1 MNALE
6 VLRREA
12 DLLAVS
18 AIGQPPHK
26 GVPACP
32 GLNLGETVR
41 HVGSG
46 YRIALAWIRLG
57 REPKPGEWQEYPEQG
72 QDALGFMQS
81 GAEAVIAE
89 LTAHDEDEP
98 CATWWPVQQNYGFW
112 RRRLAHETTVHRMDV
127 QGAAGAEAEAVSDEV
142 AIDGVDEV
150 LTLWLG
156 HKLDVLG
163 VRGSRD
169 SLVAVQVE
177 DHLWLTRCGPRGA
190 SAWRVVD
197 PEDAHVADAQ
207 VTASPMTMYR
217 WLWGRLPDRL
227 VDVVGD
233 HDAIAQLW
241 ALLRLATK

>member
-6 VLRREA
+6 VLQREA
-12 DLLAVS
+12 ELLAMS

-46 YRIALAWIRLG
+46 YRIALAWMTLG
-57 REPKPGEWQEYPEQG
+57 REPQAGEWQEYPEED
-72 QDALGFMQS
+72 QDPLDFMRT
-81 GAEAVIAE
+81 GAEAVIAQ
-89 LTAHDEDEP
+89 LSAHDENEP

-112 RRRLAHETTVHRMDV
+112 RRRLAHETTLHRMDV
-127 QGAAGAEAEAVSDEV
+127 QGAAGMEVGAVTDEV
-142 AIDGVDEV
+142 AVDGVDEV

-169 SLVAVQVE
+169 SLVAIQVE

-190 SAWRVVD
+190 SAWQVVD
-197 PEDAHVADAQ
+197 PEDAHRADAQ
-207 VTASPMTMYR
+207 VTAAPMTMYR
-217 WLWGRLPDRL
+217 WLWGRLPDRM
-227 VDVVGD
+227 VQVIGD

>member
-1 MNALE
+1 MNSLDI
-6 VLRREA
+6 LRREA
-12 DLLAVS
+12 EKLAMS
-18 AIGQPPHK
+18 AFGQPLHK

-46 YRIALAWIRLG
+46 YRRALEWIRLG
-57 REPKPGEWQEYPEQG
+57 REPQAGEWQDHPVEGEDPLE
-72 QDALGFMQS
+72 FMRS
-81 GAEAVIAE
+81 GAEAALEV
-89 LTAHDEDEP
+89 LSAHDENEP
-98 CATWWPVQQNYGFW
+98 CATWWPDQQNYGFW

-127 QGAAGAEAEAVSDEV
+127 QGAAGIEVGTVADEV

-150 LTLWLG
+150 LALWLG

-163 VRGSRD
+163 VRGSRE
-169 SLVAVQVE
+169 SFVAVQVE
-177 DHLWLTRCGPRGA
+177 DHVWLTRCGPRGA

-207 VTASPMTMYR
+207 VTAGPMTMYR
-217 WLWGRLPDRL
+217 WLWGRLPDRM
-227 VDVVGD
+227 VEVVGD

>member
-1 MNALE
+1 MNSLD

-12 DLLAVS
+12 ELLAMS

-46 YRIALAWIRLG
+46 YRRTLEWIRLG
-57 REPKPGEWQEYPEQG
+57 REPGAGEWQDYPENG
-72 QDALGFMQS
+72 ENTLDFLRS
-81 GAEAVIAE
+81 GAEAVLAE
-89 LTAHDEDEP
+89 LSAHGEDEP
-98 CATWWPVQQNYGFW
+98 CATWWPEQQNYGFW
-112 RRRLAHETTVHRMDV
+112 QRRLAHETTVHRMDV
-127 QGAAGAEAEAVSDEV
+127 QGAAGMDVGAVDDEV
-142 AIDGVDEV
+142 AVDGADEV

-169 SLVAVQVE
+169 SLVAIEVE
-177 DHLWLTRCGPRGA
+177 DHLWLTRCGPHGA

-197 PEDAHVADAQ
+197 PEDAHRADAQ
-207 VTASPMTMYR
+207 VTADPMTMYR
-217 WLWGRLPDRL
+217 WLWGRLPDRM
-227 VDVVGD
+227 VTVIGD

>member
-1 MNALE
+1 VNALE
-6 VLRREA
+6 VMRREA
-12 DLLAVS
+12 ELLAMS

-46 YRIALAWIRLG
+46 CRSALEWIRLG
-57 REPKPGEWQEYPEQG
+57 REPRDGEWQDYPEQG
-72 QDALGFMQS
+72 EDPLEFMRS
-81 GAEAVIAE
+81 GAEAVLAV
-89 LTAHDEDEP
+89 LGAHDESEP
-98 CATWWPVQQNYGFW
+98 CATWWPDRQNYGFW
-112 RRRLAHETTVHRMDV
+112 RRRLAHETTLHRMDV
-127 QGAAGAEAEAVSDEV
+127 QGAAAMEVSAVTDEV

-156 HKLDVLG
+156 YKLDVLG
-163 VRGSRD
+163 VRGARD
-169 SLVAVQVE
+169 SLVAIQVGE
-177 DHLWLTRCGPRGA
+177 HLWLTRCGPQGA

-207 VTASPMTMYR
+207 VSAGPMTMYR
-217 WLWGRLPDRL
+217 WLWGRLPDRM
-227 VDVVGD
+227 VEVIGD

>member
-1 MNALE
+1 MNSLE

-12 DLLAVS
+12 ELLAMS

-57 REPKPGEWQEYPEQG
+57 RKPEAGEWQEFPADGE
-72 QDALGFMQS
+72 DPLDFMRS
-81 GAEAVIAE
+81 GAEAVIEE
-89 LTAHDEDEP
+89 LSAHEENEP

-112 RRRLAHETTVHRMDV
+112 RRRLAHETTLHRMDI
-127 QGAAGAEAEAVSDEV
+127 QGAAGMEVGAVADEV

-169 SLVAVQVE
+169 GLVAIRVGDDE
-177 DHLWLTRCGPRGA
+177 WLTRCGPHGA
-190 SAWRVVD
+190 SAWRVVN
-197 PEDAHVADAQ
+197 PEDAHLADAQ
-207 VTASPMTMYR
+207 VSALPMTMYR
-217 WLWGRLPDRL
+217 WLWGRLPDRM
-227 VDVVGD
+227 VEVIGD

>member
-1 MNALE
+1 MNHLE

-12 DLLAVS
+12 ELLVMS

-41 HVGSG
+41 HIGGG
-46 YRIALAWIRLG
+46 YRGALAWIRLG
-57 REPKPGEWQEYPEQG
+57 REPEIGEWPDFPEPGEDSLE
-72 QDALGFMQS
+72 FMRS
-81 GAEAVIAE
+81 GADAVIAE
-89 LTAHDEDEP
+89 LEAHDEDEP
-98 CATWWPVQQNYGFW
+98 CATWWPDQQNYGFW
-112 RRRLAHETTVHRMDV
+112 RRRLAHETTMHRMDV
-127 QGAAGAEAEAVSDEV
+127 QGAAGMEVGAVDDEV

-169 SLVAVQVE
+169 SLVTIQVE

-190 SAWRVVD
+190 SAWRVID
-197 PEDAHVADAQ
+197 PEDTHVADAQ
-207 VTASPMTMYR
+207 VSADPMTMYR
-217 WLWGRLPDRL
+217 WLWGRLPDRM
-227 VDVVGD
+227 VEVVGD

>member
-1 MNALE
+1 VNALE

-12 DLLAVS
+12 DLLALS

-46 YRIALAWIRLG
+46 YRMTLEWIRLG
-57 REPKPGEWQEYPEQG
+57 EEPKQWQRDPAEG
-72 QDALGFMQS
+72 QDPVDFMRS

-89 LTAHDEDEP
+89 LGAHGEDEP
-98 CATWWPVQQNYGFW
+98 CATWWPGQENYGFW
-112 RRRLAHETTVHRMDV
+112 RRRLAHETTLHRMDI
-127 QGAAGAEAEAVSDEV
+127 QGAAGVEVGPVDDDV

-156 HKLDVLG
+156 HKLDMLG

-169 SLVAVQVE
+169 ELVTVRVE
-177 DHLWLTRCGPRGA
+177 DHMWLTRCGPRGA
-190 SAWRVVD
+190 SAWRVE
-197 PEDAHVADAQ
+197 PEDAEHADAQ

-227 VDVVGD
+227 VEVAGD

>member
-1 MNALE
+1 M
-6 VLRREA
+6 
-12 DLLAVS
+12 S

-41 HVGSG
+41 HIGGG
-46 YRIALAWIRLG
+46 YRGALAWIRLG
-57 REPKPGEWQEYPEQG
+57 REPEIGEWPDFPEPGEDSLE
-72 QDALGFMQS
+72 FMRS
-81 GAEAVIAE
+81 GADAVIAE
-89 LTAHDEDEP
+89 LEAHDEDEP
-98 CATWWPVQQNYGFW
+98 CATWWPDQQNYGFW
-112 RRRLAHETTVHRMDV
+112 RRRLAHETTMHRMDV
-127 QGAAGAEAEAVSDEV
+127 QGAAGMEVGAVDDEV

-169 SLVAVQVE
+169 SLVTIQVE

-190 SAWRVVD
+190 SAWRVID
-197 PEDAHVADAQ
+197 PEDTHVADAQ
-207 VTASPMTMYR
+207 VSADPMTMYR
-217 WLWGRLPDRL
+217 WLWGRLPDRM
-227 VDVVGD
+227 VEVVGD

>member
-12 DLLAVS
+12 DLLVMS

-46 YRIALAWIRLG
+46 YHLALEWIRRG
-57 REPKPGEWQEYPEQG
+57 EEPKEWQRDPAEG
-72 QDALGFMQS
+72 QDLLDFVRSA
-81 GAEAVIAE
+81 AEAVIAE
-89 LTAHDEDEP
+89 LAAHDEDEP
-98 CATWWPVQQNYGFW
+98 CATWWPGHENYGFW

-127 QGAAGAEAEAVSDEV
+127 QGAAGVEAGPVDDDV

-156 HKLDVLG
+156 RKLDLLG

-169 SLVAVQVE
+169 ELVTVRVG
-177 DHLWLTRCGPRGA
+177 DHTWLTRCSPLGA
-190 SAWRVVD
+190 SARRVE
-197 PEDAHVADAQ
+197 PEDAEHADAL

-217 WLWGRLPDRL
+217 WLWGRLPDRM
-227 VDVVGD
+227 VEVAGD

>member
-12 DLLAVS
+12 DLLVMS
-18 AIGQPPHK
+18 ALGQPTHK

-46 YRIALAWIRLG
+46 YHWTLEYLRV
-57 REPKPGEWQEYPEQG
+57 REEPRRWQRHPADG
-72 QDALGFMQS
+72 QDLLDFTRS

-89 LTAHDEDEP
+89 LAAHDEDEP
-98 CATWWPVQQNYGFW
+98 CATWWPEQRNYGFW

-127 QGAAGAEAEAVSDEV
+127 QGAAGLAAGPVGDEV
-142 AIDGVDEV
+142 ALDGVDEV

-156 HKLDVLG
+156 HKLDTLG

-169 SLVAVQVE
+169 ELVAVRVE
-177 DHLWLTRCGPRGA
+177 DHVWLTRCGPQGA
-190 SAWRVVD
+190 SAWRVE
-197 PEDAHVADAQ
+197 PEDADHADAL

-217 WLWGRLPDRL
+217 WLWGRLPDRMIE
-227 VDVVGD
+227 VYGD

>member
-1 MNALE
+1 MNALDI
-6 VLRREA
+6 LRREA
-12 DLLAVS
+12 DLLAMS
-18 AIGQPPHK
+18 AIGQPPHR

-46 YRIALAWIRLG
+46 YHLALAWIRLG
-57 REPKPGEWQEYPEQG
+57 RKPEPGEWQDNPEAG
-72 QDALGFMQS
+72 QDPLDFMRS
-81 GAEAVIAE
+81 GAEAALAE
-89 LTAHDEDEP
+89 LMAHDEDEP

-112 RRRLAHETTVHRMDV
+112 RRRLAHETTLHRMDI
-127 QGAAGAEAEAVSDEV
+127 QGAAGMDVGAVTDEV

-163 VRGSRD
+163 VRGSRNG
-169 SLVAVQVE
+169 LVAVRVE
-177 DHLWLTRCGPRGA
+177 DHMWLTRCGPRGS
-190 SAWRVVD
+190 SAWRVE
-197 PEDAHVADAQ
+197 PEDAEHADAR

>member
-1 MNALE
+1 MNHLE

-12 DLLAVS
+12 ELLSMS
-18 AIGQPPHK
+18 ALGQPPHK

-41 HVGSG
+41 HVGGG
-46 YRIALAWIRLG
+46 YRWALAWMDLG
-57 REPKPGEWQEYPEQG
+57 REPEAGEWQDHPEPG
-72 QDALGFMQS
+72 GDPLEFMRS
-81 GAEAVIAE
+81 GAQAVIARLE
-89 LTAHDEDEP
+89 AHDEDEP
-98 CATWWPVQQNYGFW
+98 CATWWPQQQNHGFW
-112 RRRLAHETTVHRMDV
+112 RRRLAHETTLHRMDV
-127 QGAAGAEAEAVSDEV
+127 QGAAGMEVGAVADEV
-142 AIDGVDEV
+142 AVDGVDEV

-163 VRGSRD
+163 VLGSRD
-169 SLVAVQVE
+169 SLVTIQVE
-177 DHLWLTRCGPRGA
+177 DHLWLTRCGPQGA

-207 VTASPMTMYR
+207 VSASPMTMYR

-227 VDVVGD
+227 VETIGD
-233 HDAIAQLW
+233 HDAVAQLW

>member
-1 MNALE
+1 VNSLDI
-6 VLRREA
+6 LRREA
-12 DLLAVS
+12 ELLAMS

-41 HVGSG
+41 HVGGG
-46 YRIALAWIRLG
+46 YRCVLAWIRLG
-57 REPKPGEWQEYPEQG
+57 REPRTGEWQDYPAPGE
-72 QDALGFMQS
+72 DTLDFMRS

-89 LTAHDEDEP
+89 LEAHDEDEP
-98 CATWWPVQQNYGFW
+98 CATWWLDRQNYGFW

-127 QGAAGAEAEAVSDEV
+127 QGASGVEPGAVADEV

-163 VRGSRD
+163 VRGSRE
-169 SLVAVQVE
+169 SLVAIQVE
-177 DHLWLTRCGPRGA
+177 DHLWLTRCGPRGS

-197 PEDAHVADAQ
+197 PEDAHAADAQ
-207 VTASPMTMYR
+207 VSASPMTMYR

-227 VDVVGD
+227 VTTIGD
-233 HDAIAQLW
+233 DDAIAQLW

>member
-1 MNALE
+1 VNALE

-12 DLLAVS
+12 ELLAMS

-46 YRIALAWIRLG
+46 YRSALEWIRLG
-57 REPKPGEWQEYPEQG
+57 REPGDGEWQDYPEHG
-72 QDALGFMQS
+72 EDPLEFMRS
-81 GAEAVIAE
+81 GAEAVLAV
-89 LTAHDEDEP
+89 LGAHDEDEP
-98 CATWWPVQQNYGFW
+98 CATWWPDRQNYGFW
-112 RRRLAHETTVHRMDV
+112 RRRLAHETTLHRMDV
-127 QGAAGAEAEAVSDEV
+127 QGAAAMEVSAVSDEV
-142 AIDGVDEV
+142 ATDGVDEV

-169 SLVAVQVE
+169 SLVAIQVE
-177 DHLWLTRCGPRGA
+177 DHVWLTRCGPRGA

-207 VTASPMTMYR
+207 VSASPMTMYR
-217 WLWGRLPDRL
+217 WLWGRLPDRM
-227 VDVVGD
+227 VEVIGD

>member
-1 MNALE
+1 VNSLD

-12 DLLAVS
+12 DLLAMS

-46 YRIALAWIRLG
+46 YRSALEWIRLG
-57 REPKPGEWQEYPEQG
+57 REPQDGEWQDYPAPGE
-72 QDALGFMQS
+72 DPLEFMRS
-81 GAEAVIAE
+81 GAEAVLTE
-89 LTAHDEDEP
+89 LGAHEEDEP
-98 CATWWPVQQNYGFW
+98 CATWWPDRQNYGFW
-112 RRRLAHETTVHRMDV
+112 RRRLAHETTLHRMDV
-127 QGAAGAEAEAVSDEV
+127 QGAAGMEVGAVTDEV

-169 SLVAVQVE
+169 SLVAVQVGE
-177 DHLWLTRCGPRGA
+177 HVWLTRCGPHGA

-207 VTASPMTMYR
+207 VSASPMTMYR
-217 WLWGRLPDRL
+217 WLWGRLPDRM
-227 VDVVGD
+227 VQVIGD

>member
-12 DLLAVS
+12 DLLVMS
-18 AIGQPPHK
+18 ALGQPSHK

-46 YRIALAWIRLG
+46 CRWTLEYIRLG
-57 REPKPGEWQEYPEQG
+57 EEPREWQRYPENG
-72 QDALGFMQS
+72 QDLLDFTRSA
-81 GAEAVIAE
+81 AEAVIEE
-89 LTAHDEDEP
+89 LAAHDEDEP
-98 CATWWPVQQNYGFW
+98 CATWWPEQRNYGFW
-112 RRRLAHETTVHRMDV
+112 RRRLAHEITVHRTDV
-127 QGAAGAEAEAVSDEV
+127 QGAAGMEVGPVDDEV
-142 AIDGVDEV
+142 ALDGVDEV

-156 HKLDVLG
+156 HKLDALG

-169 SLVAVQVE
+169 ELVAVRVE
-177 DHLWLTRCGPRGA
+177 DRMWLTRCGPQGA
-190 SAWRVVD
+190 SAWQVE
-197 PEDAHVADAQ
+197 PEDAEHADAL

-217 WLWGRLPDRL
+217 WLWGRLPDRMIQ
-227 VDVVGD
+227 VYGD